1 MKKRK
6 KDAPVERV
14 ETPSFTDPQGSWTGV
29 PRGILAD
36 GTPVFKGM
44 KSGDVDPRAQVENC
58 YTASDKAIAIGGG
71 VLQAILEYTG
81 VLRGVA
87 GRNALEV

>member
-29 PRGILAD
+29 PLDPFEEPVQDADELLAVTQVEAD
-36 GTPVFKGM
+36 G
-44 KSGDVDPRAQVENC
+44 RLLEEVEILFHD
-58 YTASDKAIAIGGG
+58 AAV
-71 VLQAILEYTG
+71 VLLLGLGAGLGAGADE
-81 VLRGVA
+81 RG
-87 GRNALEV
+87 

>member
-29 PRGILAD
+29 PLDPFEKRANDGRPSASPARHSRATSPSQGEASRCGGDGRTVPARGMPHL
-36 GTPVFKGM
+36 
-44 KSGDVDPRAQVENC
+44 
-58 YTASDKAIAIGGG
+58 
-71 VLQAILEYTG
+71 
-81 VLRGVA
+81 
-87 GRNALEV
+87 